1 LAALQAPSAQ
11 LETCDAALGL
21 AESWAVKDDRELKH
35 ASKAAELSADIFK
48 LAVGK
53 VEDVIDGDL
62 KITHGKLTEEI
73 EKVFSDPA
81 AFKIKARADNVESC
95 YSPIFMSGGR
105 YDLKASATSASH
117 CA

>member
-1 LAALQAPSAQ
+1 MSIHQ
-11 LETCDAALGL
+11 EYKHT
-21 AESWAVKDDRELKH
+21 LK
-35 ASKAAELSADIFK
+35 AGELSADIFK

-73 EKVFSDPA
+73 EKIFADPA
-81 AFKIKARADNVESC
+81 AFKIKARADNLESC

-105 YDLKASATSASH
+105 YDLKASATSDDANLH
-117 CA
+117 QGTIVIELGARYKVWAGRRWV